1 MNIIIIL
8 FNEVALSSNLIKSHT
23 DKFITGTDVIKKS
36 NFSDHVKKSVSY
48 LNREWLKIN
57 ILEHLQVKPR
67 FDYVNGMNQKLKD
80 QLIMRFQLAH
90 FTIIHGTLFKWYSYI
105 ANFEKDVH
113 NVDLG
118 NSYLTD
124 TPCHEMLHFLS
135 KSIVKNNIAKPLIN
149 GGTRRYY
156 SVHNDG
162 SSSTKT
168 RDDKEL
174 YLSSKL
180 HIRGKLN
187 SALCH

>member
-1 MNIIIIL
+1 M
-8 FNEVALSSNLIKSHT
+8 
-23 DKFITGTDVIKKS
+23 
-36 NFSDHVKKSVSY
+36 
-48 LNREWLKIN
+48 
-57 ILEHLQVKPR
+57 EHLQVKPR

-90 FTIIHGTLFKWYSYI
+90 FTTIHGKLFKWYSYM